1 MNRSA
6 DRVTGVGHW
15 RRLTGKLAGGD
26 GGAAA
31 DDDVGGAADDGGGDF
46 RRRRMD
52 DPSESAKLVGARA
65 DSSGLRLQRGRRLRL
80 CLVERNTMMS
90 LDARDSQRLERYD
103 RFTERTKTKFM
114 RRRFPTILGCGERWL
129 QAWRSLGVR
138 CLRLSLVA
146 PLQRWRKQ
154 CEGWVFIGK

>member
-1 MNRSA
+1 
-6 DRVTGVGHW
+6 
-15 RRLTGKLAGGD
+15 
-26 GGAAA
+26 
-31 DDDVGGAADDGGGDF
+31 
-46 RRRRMD
+46 
-52 DPSESAKLVGARA
+52 
-65 DSSGLRLQRGRRLRL
+65 
-80 CLVERNTMMS
+80 
-90 LDARDSQRLERYD
+90 
-103 RFTERTKTKFM
+103 M